1 MSFWATLPGK
11 TLRWIL
17 FLPIGIALAS
27 LLEMLLLA
35 FVNFATA
42 YQLTMNLLTAFLLLL
57 ALSIGLTIA
66 VFYIVAVINLPR
78 LVCVWI
84 APSQRISSVIL
95 GLFFLISQT
104 LTILGQIGNTPT
116 AITFSKV
123 LFSLLFLGG
132 TIFAFIK
139 TKEVSS

>member
-17 FLPIGIALAS
+17 FLPIGITLAA

-35 FVNFATA
+35 FVNFTTS

-57 ALSIGLTIA
+57 AVSIGLTIA
-66 VFYIVAVINLPR
+66 ALYTAAVINLPR

-84 APSQRISSVIL
+84 APSQRISSVVL
-95 GLFFLISQT
+95 GFFFLISQT

-116 AITFSKV
+116 VIIISKV
-123 LFSLLFLGG
+123 LFSLMFLGG
-132 TIFAFIK
+132 TIFAFIE